1 MELNQLQAALDIAP
15 FHCWLGLRAI
25 RIVPDGIELE
35 VPWREELVSNP
46 ANQSTHGGVLASIID
61 LAGLYAVLA
70 CGGSVIATA
79 DLHVDYH
86 RTATPGTLIVK
97 SNIIRIGRRTS
108 TAGTRIFDTDRKLLA
123 SGRGLYLAGS

>member
-1 MELNQLQAALDIAP
+1 MELNQLQAALDISP
-15 FHCWLGLRAI
+15 FHRWLGLQAT
-25 RIVPDGIELE
+25 RIAPDGIELQ

-46 ANQSTHGGVLASIID
+46 ANQSTHGGILASIID

-86 RTATPGTLIVK
+86 KTAVPGILVVNST
-97 SNIIRIGRRTS
+97 IIRIGRRTS
-108 TAGTRIFDTDRKLLA
+108 TAGTRIFDTDHKLLA
-123 SGRGLYLAGS
+123 SGRGLYLAAS